1 MKKMQGL
8 VCKYCGGNQ
17 FDKTEKGYECT
28 YCHAVYELEPV
39 AEKNKR
45 PLNKMRVGLMALIA
59 VPVLILSGSFLAGYA
74 HIDELLTQNPLTEEL
89 SASSNSDYST
99 DQLSNPEQNVR
110 IAELSLN
117 QADLD
122 QAAASVKEF
131 GGKNTKKLE
140 KRVKDAQAEHD
151 SLKQKRLKVAPK
163 ADMLIENPDTEFGV
177 VTYYREAS
185 LFLAYGPDFTQYS
198 VSDILRIWGQPDKII
213 TNAEQIKENMLL
225 NQDEKGNPLNYEA
238 KVLQNQWTQ
247 GQLTWR
253 EVRAFLAINQDS
265 ASGSYSK
272 EFVYEKQG
280 KPNVY
285 FTAGH
290 VGYVTPIVRYL
301 SFTRLPEKYPHTG
314 LGKYPED
321 FPKNYG
327 SDGFYHEK

>member
-1 MKKMQGL
+1 MQEL

-17 FDKTEKGYECT
+17 FDKTEKGYTCT

-39 AEKNKR
+39 AEKSKR
-45 PLNKMRVGLMALIA
+45 SLNKTRAARIALIA
-59 VPVLILSGSFLAGYA
+59 VPVLILSGAFLVGYA
-74 HIDELLTQNPLTEEL
+74 HKDELLTQNPLTEEL
-89 SASSNSDYST
+89 NGSSNSDYSNE
-99 DQLSNPEQNVR
+99 QLNNPEQNVR

-122 QAAASVKEF
+122 QAAASVKEY
-131 GGKNTKKLE
+131 GGENTKKLK
-140 KRVKDAQAEHD
+140 KRVKDAQAKHD
-151 SLKQKRLKVAPK
+151 SLKQNRLKVAPK
-163 ADMLIENPDTEFGV
+163 ADMLIENPDTDFGV
-177 VTYYREAS
+177 VTYYREAG

-198 VSDILRIWGQPDKII
+198 VSDILRIWGQPDKIV
-213 TNAEQIKENMLL
+213 TDADQIKENMLL
-225 NQDEKGNPLNYEA
+225 KQDEKGNPLNYEA
-238 KVLQNQWTQ
+238 KVLQDQWMH

-285 FTAGH
+285 FTDGH
-290 VGYVTPIVRYL
+290 VGYTTPILRYL
-301 SFTRLPEKYPHTG
+301 SFTRQPEKYPRTG
-314 LGKYPED
+314 LGKYPDD
-321 FPKNYG
+321 FPENYG